1 MQRRLGTC
9 CARIGWCRDLSTFA
23 FSRAVRRRRSVA
35 RTCCTTRT
43 IAALQL
49 LLVHHRLVGMLI
61 PLALACPRETSRGLL
76 SLDLPRPQKRS
87 SYGRVTTKLV
97 SWDVPRGGGSSGAGD
112 CGWPG
117 MMHLPLALSSVAVP
131 PSTFVMAPWCGQP
144 MPATTPK
151 RK

>member
-1 MQRRLGTC
+1 VYVVSERTQRSPSFLVSPVVRNGPQ
-9 CARIGWCRDLSTFA
+9 
-23 FSRAVRRRRSVA
+23 FSIIEDDSDHQ
-35 RTCCTTRT
+35 
-43 IAALQL
+43 I
-49 LLVHHRLVGMLI
+49 
-61 PLALACPRETSRGLL
+61 E
-76 SLDLPRPQKRS
+76 RS

-131 PSTFVMAPWCGQP
+131 PSTFVMAPLCGQP

>member
-1 MQRRLGTC
+1 MSNRTLPFSGDRPASVRVSPGGTEHRRCGHRETHQGYVV
-9 CARIGWCRDLSTFA
+9 RERTQTFPV
-23 FSRAVRRRRSVA
+23 FSRQSRRAERTAV
-35 RTCCTTRT
+35 
-43 IAALQL
+43 
-49 LLVHHRLVGMLI
+49 
-61 PLALACPRETSRGLL
+61 
-76 SLDLPRPQKRS
+76 LDSAIEGDTDHQIEPS

-112 CGWPG
+112 VGWPG

-131 PSTFVMAPWCGQP
+131 PSTFVMAPLCGQP